1 MTKLDDIVAIKDF
14 AEQSDTKVPFVF
26 LSKKKYLIKEHLTK
40 KSHVQDYFAFI
51 KKNVDIYDILYIL
64 KSKSFVEYYRNG
76 NKSIESLKAF
86 KIDCLSN
93 ITTSGKISFF
103 DGFDPQKIKSLYKYI
118 PLNRFLKNLED
129 NELVLVSPKTWRDPY
144 EKKYWLADY
153 SALSFTRPNIYCM
166 CLTQNC
172 RKNEDAAWNL
182 YTYNKNEKIIQ
193 IEYYTSKLLDKLS
206 KDASIKKIYI
216 GNAIYD
222 FTSPEINNLYKN
234 GKKGHFQFFNE
245 FNEEK
250 FINLLRVKRKSYAF
264 ENEVRRCLAKEEEC
278 IRSGK
283 TVCCYTTR
291 ALITADTGDKED
303 ELRLSVRISDAV
315 QSLVGRLTVTPAFV
329 IAKGGITSSDVG
341 TKALAVKRANVLGQI
356 RPGIPVWQTGEE
368 SKFPQTPYVIFPGNV
383 GENTTLREAVEVLT
397 AK

>member
-264 ENEVRRCLAKEEEC
+264 ENEVRLFVETKCSNGSEE
-278 IRSGK
+278 
-283 TVCCYTTR
+283 TVIIKNVNLS
-291 ALITADTGDKED
+291 AIIK
-303 ELRLSVRISDAV
+303 SVRLAPFYPFDLNDCRNAVYKQLQKTESNCIKMELSKRLPKIKIHQSFLYTEARKNISIEK
-315 QSLVGRLTVTPAFV
+315 SIL
-329 IAKGGITSSDVG
+329 K
-341 TKALAVKRANVLGQI
+341 
-356 RPGIPVWQTGEE
+356 
-368 SKFPQTPYVIFPGNV
+368 
-383 GENTTLREAVEVLT
+383 
-397 AK
+397 